1 MVSPGPLGAGVEGMG
16 SVPSESVQSHLNK
29 SKLGRMT
36 SQGTLG
42 WRKSGGGGT
51 ELGERQKMKIDWISA
66 FSH

>member
-29 SKLGRMT
+29 NKLGRMT

-42 WRKSGGGGT
+42 WRESGGRGA
-51 ELGERQKMKIDWISA
+51 ELGERQKMKTDWISA